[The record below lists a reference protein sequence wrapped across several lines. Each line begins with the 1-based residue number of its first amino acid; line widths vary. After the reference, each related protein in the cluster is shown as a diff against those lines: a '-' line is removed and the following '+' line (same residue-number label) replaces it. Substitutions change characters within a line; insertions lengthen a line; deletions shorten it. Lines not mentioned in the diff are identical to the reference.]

1 MLCSDDACE
10 IISTLAPRCAT
21 AAKVRAAMPG
31 TPIMPRPATVT
42 SASPRITVRALTV
55 PPFDDL
61 GTTRVPGK
69 LGLKV
74 LRTLIVMPRSMAG
87 SIVFGWSTFAPK

>member
-1 MLCSDDACE
+1 
-10 IISTLAPRCAT
+10 
-21 AAKVRAAMPG
+21 MPG

-42 SASPRITVRALTV
+42 NARPRITVSALTV

-69 LGLKV
+69 LGLNV
-74 LRTLIVMPRSMAG
+74 LRTLIGMPRSIAG
-87 SIVFGWSTFAPK
+87 SIVLGCSTLAPK